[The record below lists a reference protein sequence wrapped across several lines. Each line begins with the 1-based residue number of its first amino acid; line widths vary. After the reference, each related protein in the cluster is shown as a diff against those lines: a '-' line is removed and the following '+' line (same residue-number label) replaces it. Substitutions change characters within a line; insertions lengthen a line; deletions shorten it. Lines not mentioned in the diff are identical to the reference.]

1 MNKSFSYVEVTF
13 SEKAKEHFSNLV
25 DKIVPQEQLYKSPV
39 VEFIDGKV
47 TDKLHL
53 TLFYGLDAN
62 SSDNQELKDL
72 LGSFEVQELRLG
84 KPFFFSG
91 FQNLYKVFCIEV
103 LDQDLKL
110 KTLSDQIK
118 KLAPIENQRY
128 VFKPHITLAY
138 VQNEFVLPDQPLE
151 FEEVLK
157 VDGVRIASK

>member
-1 MNKSFSYVEVTF
+1 MNKSFSYVEITLPEESKEYF
-13 SEKAKEHFSNLV
+13 SDFV
-25 DKIVPQEQLYKSPV
+25 DKTVPKEMFYKSPV

-53 TLFYGLDAN
+53 TLFYGLDPSA
-62 SSDNQELKDL
+62 SDNQELKDL
-72 LGSFEVQELRLG
+72 LSTLDVKELKLG

-103 LDQDLKL
+103 LDQDLEL
-110 KTLSDQIK
+110 KKLSDQIK
-118 KLAPIENQRY
+118 QFAPVENQRY

-138 VQNEFVLPDQPLE
+138 VQNEFTLPDQPLE

-157 VDGVRIASK
+157 VDGIRIASK

>member
-1 MNKSFSYVEVTF
+1 MNKSFSYVEITF
-13 SEKAKEHFSNLV
+13 PEKAKKHFSKFV
-25 DKIVPQEQLYKSPV
+25 DETVPKELLYKSPV
-39 VEFIDGKV
+39 VDFIDGKV

-53 TLFYGLDAN
+53 TLFYGLDAS

-72 LGSFEVQELRLG
+72 LSSFEVKELKLG

-110 KTLSDQIK
+110 KTISDQIK
-118 KLAPIENQRY
+118 QFATVENQRY

-138 VQNEFVLPDQPLE
+138 VQNEFVLPDKPLE
-151 FEEVLK
+151 FEEILK

>member
-1 MNKSFSYVEVTF
+1 MYMRYFYVEVTF

-25 DKIVPQEQLYKSPV
+25 DKTVPQEQLYKSPV

-72 LGSFEVQELRLG
+72 LSSFEVKELKLG
-84 KPFFFSG
+84 NPFFFSG

-118 KLAPIENQRY
+118 QFAPVENQRY

-138 VQNEFVLPDQPLE
+138 VENEFNLPEEPLE
-151 FEEVLK
+151 FEKVLK
-157 VDGVRIASK
+157 VEGVRTASK